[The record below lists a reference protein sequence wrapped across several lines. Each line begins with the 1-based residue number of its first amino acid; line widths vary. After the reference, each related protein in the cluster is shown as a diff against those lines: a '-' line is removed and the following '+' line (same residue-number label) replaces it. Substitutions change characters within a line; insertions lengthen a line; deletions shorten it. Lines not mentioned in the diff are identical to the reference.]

1 MFFCFFLMACGF
13 AMFSDLAPNKC
24 GLFCVM
30 ENMLDSDLVGEKPT
44 GAVNMSSLIKV
55 LSVRVLNES
64 ISFNFV
70 VIVVVFLLPAFFH

>member
-1 MFFCFFLMACGF
+1 MLHSQILPQTNVVYFVYGKYARFR
-13 AMFSDLAPNKC
+13 FSR
-24 GLFCVM
+24 G
-30 ENMLDSDLVGEKPT
+30 GKPT

-70 VIVVVFLLPAFFH
+70 VIVVVYLLTAFFH